1 MKAMASIG
9 WLLAGASIACA
20 SGSPAAK
27 GEATN
32 APPSVVDDTSQG
44 AAAANPRTAPEPAG
58 SPDVAAGVK
67 AFDAGSYGDARKSF
81 EAATQKNPRDY
92 QAFYDV
98 AMACE
103 KLGDKV
109 AAEGAYKAAL
119 AIKPDFDVA
128 AVALGTL
135 ELDEG
140 RTDDALA
147 VTQAAIAAR
156 PGSPT
161 LHENLGTALA
171 MRGDQD
177 RALPELEQAAK
188 LAPTEPLFQ
197 LTLAHW
203 LNAWHVRGASFHL
216 DRALGMARDD
226 LGMLASIGFEY
237 RMAGDFASCIKTFDK
252 AVQIKDGGEVRT
264 ERGICKLGVKD
275 DAGAIGDLQAAVS
288 VEPSYPAG
296 HYWLAGRLAI
306 LRRYEE
312 AAAEYAKYL
321 QLQPHG
327 ALAKTASERMKA
339 AQDLAARE
347 RSSKKNTPVK

>member
-1 MKAMASIG
+1 MKATAWFG
-9 WLLAGASIACA
+9 CLLAATSIACA
-20 SGSPAAK
+20 GANPAAK

-32 APPSVVDDTSQG
+32 ASPSVASDTPQGG
-44 AAAANPRTAPEPAG
+44 AATTPQAAAEPAG
-58 SPDVAAGVK
+58 SPDVMAGVK

-81 EAATQKNPRDY
+81 EAATKKNPRDY

-109 AAEGAYKAAL
+109 AAEAAYKAAL

-140 RTDDALA
+140 RTDDALT
-147 VTQAAIAAR
+147 VTQAALAAR
-156 PGSPT
+156 PGSAI

-171 MRGDQD
+171 MRGEQD

-188 LAPTEPLFQ
+188 LAPTDPMFQ

-226 LGMLASIGFEY
+226 LAMLASIGFEY

-275 DAGAIGDLQAAVS
+275 DAGAIGDLQAAVA
-288 VEPSYPAG
+288 VEPSYPAA
-296 HYWLAGRLAI
+296 HYWLAGRLAL
-306 LRRYEE
+306 LRRYRE
-312 AAAEYAKYL
+312 AAAEYARYL
-321 QLQPHG
+321 QLQPNG
-327 ALAKTASERMKA
+327 SLSTTASERMKA
-339 AQDLAARE
+339 AQDLAAHD
-347 RSSKKNTPVK
+347 RSSKKDTLVK